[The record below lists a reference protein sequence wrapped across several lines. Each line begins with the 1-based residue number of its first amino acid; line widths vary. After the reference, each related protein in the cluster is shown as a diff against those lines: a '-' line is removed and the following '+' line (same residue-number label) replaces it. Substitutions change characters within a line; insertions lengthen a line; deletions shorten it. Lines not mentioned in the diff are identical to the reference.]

1 MENGYV
7 YVNGGGV
14 NLPPKNKKK
23 KIVWTILLWFGV
35 FVVICAAVVIFVY
48 VDDVQ
53 RKKFESYFGG
63 YETAQEYVDTLL
75 SVNRLYLLESAYYNN
90 SYGVGISISNRSDK
104 TVSSVKI
111 KYTAYNSLGYHINS
125 DFDDKTFNY
134 PFGIQ
139 GGYSHDSPRIYDSD
153 APIYMIKITYLKIEY
168 EDGSSIKFN
177 TGMLDCFERGF
188 VL

>member
-7 YVNGGGV
+7 SVNGGGV
-14 NLPPKNKKK
+14 NLPPKNNKK
-23 KIVWTILLWFGV
+23 KIIRTILLWLGIL
-35 FVVICAAVVIFVY
+35 VIICVAVVIFVF
-48 VDDVQ
+48 VDDIN

-63 YETAQEYVDTLL
+63 YATAQEYVDKLL
-75 SVNRLYLLESAYYNN
+75 KLNELYLLESAYYSN

-111 KYTAYNSLGYHINS
+111 KYTAYNSLGYHIDS
-125 DFDDKTFNY
+125 DFDDKIFNY
-134 PFGIQ
+134 PFGVQ
-139 GGYSHDSPRIYDSD
+139 GGYSCDSYRIYDSD

-177 TGMLDCFERGF
+177 TGMLDCFKRGL